1 MKQVFVRYWSTDPGL
16 SALLLALV
24 VTIFVLRP
32 LVSLGSAGEALIEV
46 WFALVLLAGVW
57 TVWRKRRQAILL
69 TVVVVCVEFVRW
81 LHRQMPDAGL
91 APWEALSSAVAFGIL
106 VFLVLNRVFRAGP
119 ITVQRIEG
127 AVAVYLLF
135 GLMWAELYEFLE
147 LLHPGAFQIA
157 GGSAGAGDRFSPLLY
172 FSFITLTTLG
182 YGDIVPAHPV
192 ARSLAMVEALTGQ
205 LYPAILIARLVSMEI
220 ASKGG
225 QPS

>member
-1 MKQVFVRYWSTDPGL
+1 MRRAIVRFWSTDPGL

-32 LVSLGSAGEALIEV
+32 LVSLSLAGEALIEV
-46 WFALVLLAGVW
+46 CLAFVLLAGVW
-57 TVWRKRRQAILL
+57 TVWRHRRQAILL
-69 TVVVVCVEFVRW
+69 TVVIVIAELVRW

-91 APWEALSSAVAFGIL
+91 APWEALSGAVSIGIL
-106 VFLVLNRVFRAGP
+106 MFLVLSRVFQAGP
-119 ITVQRIEG
+119 ITTQRIEG

-135 GLMWAELYEFLE
+135 GLMWADIYQFLE
-147 LLHPGAFQIA
+147 LLSPGAFQIPSGAA
-157 GGSAGAGDRFSPLLY
+157 GVSDRFSPLLY

-182 YGDIVPAHPV
+182 YGDIVPIHPV

-220 ASKGG
+220 ASKDRRPG
-225 QPS
+225 

>member
-1 MKQVFVRYWSTDPGL
+1 VRRTFVRYWSADPGL

-32 LVSLGSAGEALIEV
+32 LVGLSGAGRVLIEV
-46 WFALVLLAGVW
+46 WFAFVLLAGVW
-57 TVWRKRRQAILL
+57 TVWGHRRQAIVL
-69 TVVVVCVEFVRW
+69 TVVIVIAELVRW
-81 LHRQMPDAGL
+81 LHTQMPAAGL
-91 APWEALSSAVAFGIL
+91 APWEALSGAVAFGIL

-135 GLMWAELYEFLE
+135 GLVWAEVYQFVE
-147 LLHPGAFQIA
+147 LLNPGAFQIPSGA
-157 GGSAGAGDRFSPLLY
+157 AGASDRFSSLLY

-182 YGDIVPAHPV
+182 YGDIVPVHPV
-192 ARSLAMVEALTGQ
+192 ARSLAMLEALTGQ

>member
-1 MKQVFVRYWSTDPGL
+1 VRRAFVRYWAADPGL

-24 VTIFVLRP
+24 VTVFVLRP
-32 LVSLGSAGEALIEV
+32 LLGLGVAGQVLIEV

-57 TVWRKRRQAILL
+57 TVWRHRRQAILL
-69 TVVVVCVEFVRW
+69 TVVIVIAELVRL
-81 LHRQMPDAGL
+81 LHRQMPAAGL
-91 APWEALSSAVAFGIL
+91 APWVALSGALAIGIL

-135 GLMWAELYEFLE
+135 GLMWAEVYEFLE
-147 LLHPGAFQIA
+147 LLNPGAFQIPSGA
-157 GGSAGAGDRFSPLLY
+157 AGASDRFSPLLY

-182 YGDIVPAHPV
+182 YGDIVPVHPV

-220 ASKGG
+220 ASKRG
-225 QPS
+225 QAS

>member
-1 MKQVFVRYWSTDPGL
+1 MKRAFVRYWSADPGL

-32 LVSLGSAGEALIEV
+32 LIGPSVAGQALIEV
-46 WFALVLLAGVW
+46 WFAFVLLAGVW
-57 TVWRKRRQAILL
+57 TVWRYRRQAILL
-69 TVVVVCVEFVRW
+69 TVVIVIVELVRW
-81 LHRQMPDAGL
+81 LHRQMPAAGL
-91 APWEALSSAVAFGIL
+91 APWEALSGAVAFGIL

-135 GLMWAELYEFLE
+135 GLMWAEVYQFLD
-147 LLHPGAFQIA
+147 LLNPGAFQFPSGA
-157 GGSAGAGDRFSPLLY
+157 AGASDRLSLLLY
-172 FSFITLTTLG
+172 FSFVTLTTLG
-182 YGDIVPAHPV
+182 YGDIVPVHPA
-192 ARSLAMVEALTGQ
+192 ARSLAMLEALTGQ